1 MPLVQLLPLTLLMQL
16 MQLILDAAMPVMQLL
31 LLMLLM
37 PLMQLVLDAADAP
50 GAAAATDAADALNC
64 RWRLMQLMPRM
75 CCH

>member
-1 MPLVQLLPLTLLMQL
+1 MPLVQLLPLTLLMPL

-37 PLMQLVLDAADAP
+37 PLMQLVLDAAAP